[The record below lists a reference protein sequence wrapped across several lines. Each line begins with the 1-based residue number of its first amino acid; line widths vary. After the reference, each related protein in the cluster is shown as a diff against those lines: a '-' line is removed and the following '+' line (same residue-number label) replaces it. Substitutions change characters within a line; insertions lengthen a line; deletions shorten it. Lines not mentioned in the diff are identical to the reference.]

1 MEWLACK
8 ILSYTIGVIIPQD
21 EKGGVPYHL
30 RRLVRFLRVFTAS
43 PL

>member
-1 MEWLACK
+1 MEGLASK
-8 ILSYTIGVIIPQD
+8 ILSYTTGVIIPRD

-30 RRLVRFLRVFTAS
+30 RRLVQFLRVFTAS